1 LYQTG
6 ATVLALSGPVRMDLL
21 IAQVENW
28 FGVYVCVSE
37 CVCMYGLLLA
47 SACLLR
53 AFFDFCG
60 D

>member
-1 LYQTG
+1 
-6 ATVLALSGPVRMDLL
+6 MDLL